1 MNTIYI
7 NARFLTQT
15 VTGVQRYAIELV
27 KEIDNLIDAGEVDG
41 TKVEF
46 CLLSPANVVTHLELK
61 HIRHRIVGRLKG
73 HVWEQLELPFYAKKD
88 C

>member
-7 NARFLTQT
+7 NARFLTQM

-27 KEIDNLIDAGEVDG
+27 KEIDKLIDIGEVDG

-46 CLLSPANVVTHLELK
+46 CLLSLRMWLLILN
-61 HIRHRIVGRLKG
+61 
-73 HVWEQLELPFYAKKD
+73 
-88 C
+88 